1 MTERSAVP
9 GSLSQTRGV
18 RTGAVRR
25 PPAAEPRLQGWD
37 EIAGVLGWT
46 RRTAMRHREELRR
59 HRAIFYQWLG
69 KPPRKTVCS
78 YESVLRSFLLARE

>member
-9 GSLSQTRGV
+9 GTVSHTRAV
-18 RTGAVRR
+18 RTGGVLT
-25 PPAAEPRLQGWD
+25 PPVGEPRLQGWD

-46 RRTAMRHREELRR
+46 KRTAMRHREELRH

-78 YESVLRSFLLARE
+78 YDSVLRAFLLTR